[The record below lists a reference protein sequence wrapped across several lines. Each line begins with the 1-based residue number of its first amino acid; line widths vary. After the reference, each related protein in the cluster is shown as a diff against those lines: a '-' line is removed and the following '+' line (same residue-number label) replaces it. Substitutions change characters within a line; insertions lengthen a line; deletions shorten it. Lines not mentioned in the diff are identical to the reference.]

1 MRRKTPIFARQ
12 RRSTGRRVA
21 GWLPLGL
28 VIVLAGSLAAV
39 RALGED
45 VALAPDPGPGHVH
58 ALGLDAES
66 QSLFIATHTGLYRL
80 PPGEARSEP
89 ISDRHQDTMG
99 FTVAGPGYLLG
110 SGHPDLR
117 DDLPPLL
124 GLIESR
130 DAGETWQPVSLFG
143 EVDFHVL
150 RADGRHV
157 VGYDATSGR
166 ILVSMDDGRTWK
178 DQKPPERLRDLV
190 VHPSSRKIL
199 VAAGESRLLISR
211 DGGVTWS
218 SGERKSGLL
227 AWPRGDR
234 LYLLDPSGRTWM
246 SPDGGNRW
254 QPRGHLG
261 ATPAAFMAVDTH
273 ILYAATHD
281 GSIKR
286 SSDGGAIW
294 ITRSVR

>member
-1 MRRKTPIFARQ
+1 MRQKTTIFAR
-12 RRSTGRRVA
+12 RRSGRRVA

-28 VIVLAGSLAAV
+28 VVVLAASLAVV
-39 RALGED
+39 RALGEG
-45 VALAPDPGPGHVH
+45 VAPSTDPGAVHVH

-66 QSLFIATHTGLYRL
+66 QSLFIATHNGLYRL
-80 PPGEARSEP
+80 PPGKARSEQ
-89 ISDRHQDTMG
+89 IGDRRQDTMG
-99 FTVAGPGYLLG
+99 FSVAGPGYFLG

-130 DAGETWQPVSLFG
+130 DAGETWQPVSLLG

-150 RADGRHV
+150 RVDGRQV

-166 ILVSMDDGRTWK
+166 ILVSMDEGRTWK
-178 DQKPPERLRDLV
+178 RQEPPERLRDLV
-190 VHPSSRKIL
+190 VHPSFKQVL
-199 VAAGESRLLISR
+199 VATGESRLFRSR
-211 DGGVTWS
+211 DSGVTWRS
-218 SGERKSGLL
+218 SERKSGLL

-246 SPDGGNRW
+246 SPDGGNHW
-254 QPRGHLG
+254 QSRGQLG
-261 ATPAAFMAVDTH
+261 AMPAAFTAVDTH

-294 ITRSVR
+294 ITRSVQ

>member
-1 MRRKTPIFARQ
+1 MLRA
-12 RRSTGRRVA
+12 V
-21 GWLPLGL
+21 GWLPVGL
-28 VIVLAGSLAAV
+28 VVVLAASLATV
-39 RALGED
+39 RTLDED
-45 VALAPDPGPGHVH
+45 DRRSPDPGPEHVH

-89 ISDRHQDTMG
+89 ISDRDQDTMG
-99 FTVAGPGYLLG
+99 FTVAGPGYFLG

-117 DDLPPLL
+117 EDLPPLL

-130 DAGETWQPVSLFG
+130 DAGETWQSVSLLG
-143 EVDFHVL
+143 EADFHVL
-150 RADGRHV
+150 RVDGRHV

-166 ILVSMDDGRTWK
+166 IMVSLDEGRTWR

-190 VHPSSRKIL
+190 VHPSSREIL
-199 VAAGESRLLISR
+199 VAAGESRLFVSR
-211 DGGVTWS
+211 DGGVTWT

-234 LYLLDPSGRTWM
+234 LYLLDSSGRTWM

-261 ATPAAFMAVDTH
+261 AMPAAFTAVDTH

-294 ITRSVR
+294 ITRSVQ